1 MWIMSDRGVELM
13 RKYMKSF
20 IVRDTSEYEHTEAE
34 DLINKWLE
42 EKYEQVGQTIANFE
56 MLYVEPVHVPETT
69 NTVAYVLLLVI
80 YTEMRL

>member
-1 MWIMSDRGVELM
+1 MA

-20 IVRDTSEYEHTEAE
+20 IVRDTSECEYTESE

-69 NTVAYVLLLVI
+69 NTVAYTLLLVI
-80 YTEMRL
+80 YTELRL

>member
-1 MWIMSDRGVELM
+1 MA

-20 IVRDTSEYEHTEAE
+20 IVRDTSEYEYTESE

-42 EKYEQVGQTIANFE
+42 EKYKQVGQTIANFE

>member
-1 MWIMSDRGVELM
+1 M
-13 RKYMKSF
+13 RKYVKSF
-20 IVRDTSEYEHTEAE
+20 IVRDTSEYEYTESE

-69 NTVAYVLLLVI
+69 NTVAYTLLLVI
-80 YTEMRL
+80 YTELRL